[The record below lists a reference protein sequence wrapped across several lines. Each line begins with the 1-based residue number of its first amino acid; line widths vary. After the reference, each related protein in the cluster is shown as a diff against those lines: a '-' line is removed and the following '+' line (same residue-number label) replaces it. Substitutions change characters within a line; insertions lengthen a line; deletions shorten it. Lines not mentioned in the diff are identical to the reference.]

1 MGVGLKRSNYERV
14 LLQLYLRKYKGD
26 EPMMGFSKS
35 HYPGCEWV
43 TERQRMPIIMPDS
56 TPPSLISCNAC
67 LFRKR
72 YMISVVCNPLK
83 EGWPNEHECDLC
95 DYGWDCETW
104 IRVEGAGELVEQVLQ
119 IRWPDAEHPVTWR
132 DLGLV
137 PFVSEEQNSIRFKT
151 QTELLM
157 FRNSVPPYMLA
168 ISK

>member
-104 IRVEGAGELVEQVLQ
+104 IRVEGLVSWLSRCFKSGGRMPSIQLRGE
-119 IRWPDAEHPVTWR
+119 TWGWFP
-132 DLGLV
+132 L
-137 PFVSEEQNSIRFKT
+137 
-151 QTELLM
+151 
-157 FRNSVPPYMLA
+157 
-168 ISK
+168 